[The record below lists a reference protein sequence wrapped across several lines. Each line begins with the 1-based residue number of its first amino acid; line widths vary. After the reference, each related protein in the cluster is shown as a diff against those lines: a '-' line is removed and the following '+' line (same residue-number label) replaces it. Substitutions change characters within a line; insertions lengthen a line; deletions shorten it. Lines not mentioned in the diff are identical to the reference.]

1 MAQLNIEQASVG
13 YDVQGIQ
20 EFLNNLN
27 LNVIDALTQKINDS
41 MSTLREAT
49 DEVWVGQAADAFKAK
64 LERDSRTMIETLNG
78 IEDDVRGQFA
88 QIAKNVDN
96 YDQALADDISSM
108 E

>member
-13 YDVQGIQ
+13 YDVVGIQ
-20 EFLNNLN
+20 DFLSHLN
-27 LNVIDALTQKINDS
+27 LDVIDALSQKINDS

-49 DEVWVGQAADAFKAK
+49 DEVWVGQSANAFKSK
-64 LERDSRTMIETLNG
+64 LERDSRVMIDTLNG

-96 YDQALADDISSM
+96 YDQTLAESINSM